1 MGRVWRWI
9 AGTAAGLVLLLAI
22 AITATVGWRP
32 FVGPKARPLS
42 AKKFEATPERLK
54 RGQYI
59 ATALSGCLYCH
70 TPHDWKAPGD
80 PMIAGMEG
88 AGGVLPYADLPGRVV
103 APNITPDKETGA
115 GTWTDDQLARAIRE
129 GIGHDGRA
137 LFPLMPYEQY
147 RRMSDEDLASVI
159 VYLRSLPAVRQ
170 SLPRTE
176 IIFPVKYLIRSVPQ
190 PLTTPVTYDDLELK
204 DQVRRGGRLVH
215 LAGCVDCHTPAK
227 QGQAIAGLDWGG
239 GFGFPGPWG
248 FVASANITPDPS
260 GIPFYDEALFLEVMR
275 TGSVKARKLSP
286 IMPVMVY
293 RNLSDDDLKAMFA
306 FLRTVKPVKHRV
318 DNSASPTACKVCGLK
333 HGGGEEN

>member
-1 MGRVWRWI
+1 MGRVWKWI
-9 AGTAAGLVLLLAI
+9 AGTAVGLVLLLAI

-32 FVGPKARPLS
+32 IVGPKARPLS

-70 TPHDWKAPGD
+70 TPHDWKAPGT

-170 SLPRTE
+170 SLPQTE
-176 IIFPVKYLIRSVPQ
+176 IIFSVKYLIRSVPQ
-190 PLTTPVTYDDLELK
+190 PLTTPVTYDDLEPK
-204 DQVRRGGRLVH
+204 DQVRRGERLVH
-215 LAGCVDCHTPAK
+215 LAGCGDCHTPAK
-227 QGQAIAGLDWGG
+227 RGQAIAGLDWGG

>member
-1 MGRVWRWI
+1 MDRAWKWI
-9 AGTAAGLVLLLAI
+9 AGTIVGLALLLAI

-32 FVGPKARPLS
+32 FLGPRARPLT
-42 AKKFEATPERLK
+42 ARRFEATPERLK

-70 TPHDWKAPGD
+70 TPHDWKTPGE
-80 PMIAGMEG
+80 PMTAGMEG
-88 AGGVLPYADLPGRVV
+88 AGGVMPYSDLPGRVV

-115 GTWTDDQLARAIRE
+115 GSWTDDELARAIRE

-137 LFPLMPYEQY
+137 LFPLMPYVQY
-147 RRMSDEDLASVI
+147 RRMSDEDVASVI

-170 SLPRTE
+170 SLPQTE

-190 PLTTPVTYDDLELK
+190 PLTTPVTYDDLEPK
-204 DQVRRGGRLVH
+204 DQVRRGERLVH
-215 LAGCVDCHTPAK
+215 LAGCFDCHTPAK
-227 QGQAIAGLDWGG
+227 QGQPIAGLDWGG

-275 TGSVKARKLSP
+275 TGSVKARKLSS

-293 RNLSDDDLKAMFA
+293 RNLNDDDLKAMFA

-318 DNSASPTACKVCGLK
+318 DNSAPPTACKVCGLK

>member
-1 MGRVWRWI
+1 MGRVWKWT
-9 AGTAAGLVLLLAI
+9 AGTAVGLVLLLAI

-32 FVGPKARPLS
+32 FVGPRARPLT
-42 AKKFEATPERLK
+42 ARRFEATPERLK

-70 TPHDWKAPGD
+70 TPHDWKAPGE

-88 AGGVLPYADLPGRVV
+88 AGGVLPYSDLPGRVV

-115 GTWTDDQLARAIRE
+115 GTWTDDQLARGIRE

-170 SLPRTE
+170 SLPQTE

-190 PLTTPVTYDDLELK
+190 PLTTAVRYDDLEPK
-204 DQVRRGGRLVH
+204 DQVRRGERLVH
-215 LAGCVDCHTPAK
+215 LAGCIDCHSPAK

-260 GIPFYDEALFLEVMR
+260 GIPFYDEALFLEVLH
-275 TGSVKARKLSP
+275 TGSVKARKLSS

-306 FLRTVKPVKHRV
+306 FLRTIKPVKHRV
-318 DNSASPTACKVCGLK
+318 DNSAPPTLCKVCGLK

>member
-1 MGRVWRWI
+1 MDRAWKWI
-9 AGTAAGLVLLLAI
+9 AGTIVGLALLLAI

-32 FVGPKARPLS
+32 FLGPRARPLT
-42 AKKFEATPERLK
+42 ARRFEATPERLK

-70 TPHDWKAPGD
+70 TPHDWKTLGE
-80 PMIAGMEG
+80 PMTAGMEG
-88 AGGVLPYADLPGRVV
+88 AGGVMPYSDLPGRVV

-115 GTWTDDQLARAIRE
+115 GTWTDDELARAIRE
-129 GIGHDGRA
+129 GIGRDGRA
-137 LFPLMPYEQY
+137 LFPLMPYVQY
-147 RRMSDEDLASVI
+147 RRMSDEDVASVI

-170 SLPRTE
+170 SLPQTE

-190 PLTTPVTYDDLELK
+190 PLTTPVTYDDLEPK
-204 DQVRRGGRLVH
+204 DQVRRGERLVH
-215 LAGCVDCHTPAK
+215 LAGCFDCHTPAK
-227 QGQAIAGLDWGG
+227 QGQPIAGLDWGG

-275 TGSVKARKLSP
+275 TGSVKARKLSS

-293 RNLSDDDLKAMFA
+293 RNLNDDDLKAMFA

-318 DNSASPTACKVCGLK
+318 DNSAPPTPCKVCGLR

>member
-1 MGRVWRWI
+1 MGRVWKWI
-9 AGTAAGLVLLLAI
+9 SGIIVGLALLLAI
-22 AITATVGWRP
+22 VITATVGWRP
-32 FVGPKARPLS
+32 FLGPRARPLT
-42 AKKFEATPERLK
+42 ARKFEATPERLK

-88 AGGVLPYADLPGRVV
+88 AGEVLPYSDLPGRVV

-170 SLPRTE
+170 SLPQTE
-176 IIFPVKYLIRSVPQ
+176 IIFPVKYLIRSVPH
-190 PLTTPVTYDDLELK
+190 PLTTPVTYDDLEPK
-204 DQVRRGGRLVH
+204 DQVRRGERLVH
-215 LAGCVDCHTPAK
+215 LAGCSDCHTPMK
-227 QGQAIAGLDWGG
+227 QGQPIAGLDWGG

-260 GIPFYDEALFLEVMR
+260 GIPFYDEALFQEVMH

-293 RNLSDDDLKAMFA
+293 RNLTADDLKAMFA

-318 DNSASPTACKVCGLK
+318 DDSAPPTLCKVCGLK

>member
-1 MGRVWRWI
+1 MDRAWKWI
-9 AGTAAGLVLLLAI
+9 AGTIVGLALLLAI

-32 FVGPKARPLS
+32 FLGPRARPLT
-42 AKKFEATPERLK
+42 ARRFEATPERLK

-70 TPHDWKAPGD
+70 TPHDWKTLGE
-80 PMIAGMEG
+80 PMTAGMEG
-88 AGGVLPYADLPGRVV
+88 AGGVMPYSDLPGRVV

-115 GTWTDDQLARAIRE
+115 GSWTDDELARAIRE

-137 LFPLMPYEQY
+137 LFPLMPYGQY
-147 RRMSDEDLASVI
+147 RQMSDEDVASVI

-170 SLPRTE
+170 SLPQTE

-190 PLTTPVTYDDLELK
+190 PLTTPVTYDDLEPK
-204 DQVRRGGRLVH
+204 DQVRRGERLVH
-215 LAGCVDCHTPAK
+215 LAGCFDCHTPAK
-227 QGQAIAGLDWGG
+227 QGQPIAGLDWGG

-275 TGSVKARKLSP
+275 TGSVKARKLSS

-293 RNLSDDDLKAMFA
+293 RNLNDDDLKAMFA

-318 DNSASPTACKVCGLK
+318 DNSAPPTPCKVCGLR

>member
-1 MGRVWRWI
+1 MDRVWKWV
-9 AGTAAGLVLLLAI
+9 AGTMVGLALLLAI

-32 FVGPKARPLS
+32 FLGPRARPLT
-42 AKKFEATPERLK
+42 ARKFEATPGRLK

-70 TPHDWKAPGD
+70 TPHDWKAPGE

-88 AGGVLPYADLPGRVV
+88 SGEVLPYSDLPGRVV

-115 GTWTDDQLARAIRE
+115 GTWTDDELARAIRE
-129 GIGHDGRA
+129 GIGRDGRA
-137 LFPLMPYEQY
+137 LFPLMPYVQY
-147 RRMSDEDLASVI
+147 RRMSDEDVASVI

-170 SLPRTE
+170 SLPQTE
-176 IIFPVKYLIRSVPQ
+176 IILPVKYLIRSVPQ
-190 PLTTPVTYDDLELK
+190 PLTTPVTYDDLEPK
-204 DQVRRGGRLVH
+204 DQVRRGERLVH
-215 LAGCVDCHTPAK
+215 LAGCFDCHTPEK
-227 QGQAIAGLDWGG
+227 QGQPIAGLDWGG

-275 TGSVKARKLSP
+275 TGSVKARKLSS

-293 RNLSDDDLKAMFA
+293 RNLNDDDLKAMFA

-318 DNSASPTACKVCGLK
+318 DNSAPPTACKVCGLK